1 MSPPLETLR
10 RQLLSLPA
18 SQETYPFG
26 PEVMVFKVAGKMF
39 ALLAWQASPLR
50 LSVKAEPQQ
59 VLWWQQCYP
68 QIGPGYHL
76 NQRHWVTAQLDEA
89 LPWETICRLIAD
101 SYALVVAGLP
111 KASRLALQAAPRP
124 DGC

>member
-1 MSPPLETLR
+1 MSPSLAALR
-10 RQLLSLPA
+10 SQLLSQPA
-18 SQETYPFG
+18 SEETYPFG

-39 ALLAWQASPLR
+39 ALLAWQESPMR

-76 NQRHWVTAQLDEA
+76 NKRHWVTAQLDDA
-89 LPWETICRLIAD
+89 LPWETLCRLVAD

-111 KASRLALQAAPRP
+111 KAQRQALTPQSRQ
-124 DGC
+124 

>member
-1 MSPPLETLR
+1 MSPSLDALR
-10 RQLLSLPA
+10 TQLLSLPA
-18 SQETYPFG
+18 SEETYPFG

-39 ALLAWQASPLR
+39 ALLAWQESPLR

-76 NQRHWVTAQLDEA
+76 NKRHWVTAQLDDA
-89 LPWETICRLIAD
+89 LSWETLCRLVAD
-101 SYALVVAGLP
+101 SHALVVAGLP
-111 KASRLALQAAPRP
+111 KAQRLALTAQSRQ
-124 DGC
+124 

>member
-1 MSPPLETLR
+1 MSPNLDALR
-10 RQLLSLPA
+10 HRLLSLPA

-26 PEVMVFKVAGKMF
+26 PEVMVFKVADKMF
-39 ALLAWQASPLR
+39 ALLAWQENPLR

-76 NQRHWVTAQLDEA
+76 NKRHWLTAQLDEA
-89 LPWETICRLIAD
+89 LPWETICRLMGD

-111 KASRLALQAAPRP
+111 KGRRQALQAASRP

>member
-1 MSPPLETLR
+1 MSPSLEALR
-10 RQLLSLPA
+10 SQLLSQPA
-18 SQETYPFG
+18 SEETYPFG

-39 ALLAWQASPLR
+39 ALLAWQESPMR

-76 NQRHWVTAQLDEA
+76 NKRHWVTAQLDEA
-89 LPWETICRLIAD
+89 LPWETLCRLVAD

-111 KASRLALQAAPRP
+111 KAQRLALTPQSRQ
-124 DGC
+124 